1 MKKTLDLY
9 YIYLLYL
16 GIIGEKKIMNL
27 ETQLNKDSAIDFAE
41 GLNRLLSGI
50 KKDYA
55 NWTNWKEG
63 IDRFNNELNV
73 KSGRKYTKIM
83 KGTSVWGFVA
93 NSDGMLKGIPYF
105 KGDVFKAASWRAP
118 AKHVRGSIF
127 NIEQNWFSW
136 TGPNY
141 L

>member
-1 MKKTLDLY
+1 MS
-9 YIYLLYL
+9 
-16 GIIGEKKIMNL
+16 L
-27 ETQLNKDSAIDFAE
+27 EQQLNKDSAIDFAE
-41 GLNRLLSGI
+41 GLSRLLSGI